1 MTVPIFSLGKEGDP
15 LSRLVWRVK
24 FSRFKDDDPLLPFR
38 AGKVFSLP
46 FVNWV
51 ATFISLTGK
60 DPYKVRFMP
69 TEVLQVS
76 DDAVVGDMKWINR
89 AVRSPEEKEDS
100 LAKWQST
107 LAKWSDFLKE
117 PDMFKMPEVLM
128 SRPAKVAPY
137 KLVINRDAPSYD
149 EGYLTVAR
157 K

>member
-1 MTVPIFSLGKEGDP
+1 MMVQIFSLGKEIDP

-24 FSRFKDDDPLLPFR
+24 FSRFKNDDPLLPFR

-51 ATFISLTGK
+51 ATFVSLTGK
-60 DPYKVRFMP
+60 DPYKVPFMP
-69 TEVLQVS
+69 TEVLWVS

-89 AVRSPEEKEDS
+89 AVRFPEEREYTLDKY
-100 LAKWQST
+100 KST
-107 LAKWSDFLKE
+107 LAEWKDFLRE

-128 SRPAKVAPY
+128 ARPAKVAPY
-137 KLVINRDAPSYD
+137 KLVVNKSAPSYD
-149 EGYLTVAR
+149 DGYLTVVR